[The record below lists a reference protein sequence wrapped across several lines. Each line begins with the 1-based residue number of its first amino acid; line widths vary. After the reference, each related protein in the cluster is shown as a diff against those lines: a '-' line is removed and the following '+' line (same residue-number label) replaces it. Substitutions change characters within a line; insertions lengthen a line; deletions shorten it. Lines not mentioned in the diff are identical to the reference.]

1 MTRKKIPSSIE
12 TEVMFLS
19 DMKCCI
25 DNNKGDHI
33 HHIDGNN
40 SNNVIDN
47 LVLLCFPCH
56 NLATITNT
64 LSKKLSP
71 NLIKKYRTHHYATI
85 KIQRENSLK
94 KISGKTLKTITQE
107 DIIDATTTSII
118 LVEIAKIQEEYY
130 RDVKMDRNEILTKL
144 LVFKNHSNPRILIAV
159 LDFLNR
165 VVSETRSGLPS
176 SMIVTTENII
186 TLYFSELSSKTTKQQ
201 FFEVGKSAIEVGE
214 TIAYDSSI
222 HSANFKSMSIGYS
235 IIDFIHYL
243 AKTRNIKS
251 LEKNVYTVY
260 EELKSQLKRP
270 ERNDL
275 ENAEK
280 IRHIHFENIKN
291 GKKSNPV
298 YSQEIM
304 QLIQKQQ

>member
-1 MTRKKIPSSIE
+1 MTRKKIPASIE

-19 DMKCCI
+19 DMKCCV

-47 LVLLCFPCH
+47 LALLCFNCH
-56 NLATITNT
+56 HLATITNN
-64 LSKKLSP
+64 LSKKLTPS
-71 NLIKKYRTHHYATI
+71 LIKKYRELHYKKI
-85 KIQRENSLK
+85 RIQRENSLK

-176 SMIVTTENII
+176 SMIATTENII
-186 TLYFSELSSKTTKQQ
+186 TLYFSELSSKTTKQ
-201 FFEVGKSAIEVGE
+201 
-214 TIAYDSSI
+214 
-222 HSANFKSMSIGYS
+222 
-235 IIDFIHYL
+235 
-243 AKTRNIKS
+243 
-251 LEKNVYTVY
+251 
-260 EELKSQLKRP
+260 
-270 ERNDL
+270 
-275 ENAEK
+275 
-280 IRHIHFENIKN
+280 
-291 GKKSNPV
+291 
-298 YSQEIM
+298 
-304 QLIQKQQ
+304 